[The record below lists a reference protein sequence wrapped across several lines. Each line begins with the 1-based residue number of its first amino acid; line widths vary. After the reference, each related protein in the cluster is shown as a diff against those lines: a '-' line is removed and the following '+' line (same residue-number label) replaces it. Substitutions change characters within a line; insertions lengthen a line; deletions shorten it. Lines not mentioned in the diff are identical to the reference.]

1 MEKTWTP
8 LMQVM
13 SDCRLKQKDIIGEGL
28 QNISRLIR
36 GTMSLTP
43 STSIKLRD
51 KIIKVATNKG
61 TLPDYEITS
70 ELLLG
75 QTAFI
80 TFELTKRLKACKGN
94 KNSVLKEIDEKITGL
109 NSEETIKLLYQTIDI
124 LIKDKEKYIYVD
136 YVENYCLVLLQL
148 NLDKS
153 ILVDTYNNLIAV
165 HCLRGDYKSVISL
178 YKLVESHILDLNN
191 LYKTSCFYGNVA
203 SAYYFL
209 QMYPQCEYMLKK
221 VSKFESSDKEIFF
234 MTIDAACKSMN
245 NRFKDAEKIYK
256 SALAKCDPLNHK
268 DYIINIYTSLAD
280 VYINLNNSESAMEN
294 INRAINLINNT
305 ISSKVCYNV
314 YLNLLLIRIIQND
327 KFEVSRAFKL
337 AYNEALKLNN
347 SLYSKRVILEL
358 INYYKNNSYI
368 DELLELSNDSNVIL
382 DDATSMLIIKII
394 SKNDTL
400 ANILNTLK
408 NR

>member
-13 SDCRLKQKDIIGEGL
+13 SDCRLKQKDIKGEGL

-51 KIIKVATNKG
+51 KIIKLATKKG

-80 TFELTKRLKACKGN
+80 TFELTKRLKECKGD
-94 KNSVLKEIDEKITGL
+94 KNPVLKEINEKITGL
-109 NSEETIKLLYQTIDI
+109 NNEETIKLLYQTIDV
-124 LIKDKEKYIYVD
+124 LIKDNQKYIYVD
-136 YVENYCLVLLQL
+136 SIEKYCLVLLQL

-153 ILVDTYNNLIAV
+153 TLVDTYNNLIVV
-165 HCLRGDYKSVISL
+165 HCLKGDYKSVISL
-178 YKLVESHILDLNN
+178 YRLVESHVLDLNN
-191 LYKTSCFYGNVA
+191 LYKTSCFYGNIA
-203 SAYYFL
+203 TAYYYLHMF
-209 QMYPQCEYMLKK
+209 PQCEYMLKK
-221 VSKFESSDKEIFF
+221 VSKFESIEKEIFF

-245 NRFKDAEKIYK
+245 SRYKDAEKIYK
-256 SALAKCDPLNHK
+256 LALTKCNSINHK

-280 VYINLNNSESAMEN
+280 VYLNLNNDEAAIES
-294 INRAINLINNT
+294 INNAISLINNT
-305 ISSKVCYNV
+305 ISSKICYNV
-314 YLNLLLIRIIQND
+314 YLNLLLLRITQNN
-327 KFEVSRAFKL
+327 KSEVVRAFNL
-337 AYNEALKLNN
+337 AYGEASKLNN
-347 SLYSKRVILEL
+347 PSYPRRVLMEL
-358 INYYKNNSYI
+358 INYYKNNNYI
-368 DELLELSNDSNVIL
+368 EEIFELSRDSKIIL
-382 DDATSMLIIKII
+382 DDDISMIIIKII

-400 ANILNTLK
+400 TNILSTLK